1 MLHKIVI
8 DGDGLLNDALRPIGD
23 EEDIKSKIVKR
34 SILKEASFQKLLLFW
49 LSPSLNWDCGIGE
62 LKGNNKKNITPN

>member
-8 DGDGLLNDALRPIGD
+8 DGEGLLNDALRPIGD

-34 SILKEASFQKLLLFW
+34 SILKEASFQKLLLF
-49 LSPSLNWDCGIGE
+49 
-62 LKGNNKKNITPN
+62 

>member
-8 DGDGLLNDALRPIGD
+8 DGEGLVNDALGPI

-34 SILKEASFQKLLLFW
+34 SILKEASFQKLLLF
-49 LSPSLNWDCGIGE
+49 
-62 LKGNNKKNITPN
+62 